1 MISIDV
7 ENSSIYS
14 TDNYILKN
22 LTLETDSAEFT
33 YRISLKK
40 GYAGSSPN
48 KSYSINDAYLITYND
63 NTIANKDFHL
73 RADLKYLISNF
84 SFPDTGHWT
93 IEFSTNSNADI
104 VSSHHAK

>member
-40 GYAGSSPN
+40 GYAGSSRN
-48 KSYSINDAYLITYND
+48 WYDANNEHMVKT
-63 NTIANKDFHL
+63 NTEHFTESK
-73 RADLKYLISNF
+73 
-84 SFPDTGHWT
+84 
-93 IEFSTNSNADI
+93 IEK
-104 VSSHHAK
+104 HE